1 MRVLT
6 AKELFE
12 KYANKLDDRDDE
24 LWGPHIVREAVTYLV
39 GETCVGKSV
48 LLGNLCYKLSKG
60 EPFLNIAP
68 PRPLRVLHLD
78 YESYGRAMVVNL
90 FSIGFDSENWHIP
103 DMAEEIRANGSA
115 PNGPRLLQWLD
126 QHVAPGQYD
135 LVIVDP
141 LMDAYPVS
149 NENDNAEASAQMNHF
164 KHLARAKGVGVVVVH
179 NTGRGAFDPHN
190 PQESSAQ
197 GRADR
202 KHLGRGAAA
211 RQDRADIGI
220 NYVRVND
227 TTRLMKIVKARVN
240 ENLGLQWQLSFDGD
254 HGFVVDNVSHGVV
267 SHAPPLSDE
276 TLRQVVGVIQAHPD
290 LSVNELYETYISGQ
304 VNVSRATFFRRARAV
319 RNQPAAG
326 ATSPQSL
333 EAAGTPA
340 VS

>member
-6 AKELFE
+6 ARELFE
-12 KYANKLDDRDDE
+12 KYANKLDDCDDE

-60 EPFLNIAP
+60 EPFLNITP
-68 PRPLRVLHLD
+68 PRPLRVMHLD
-78 YESYGRAMVVNL
+78 YESYGRVMVVNL
-90 FSIGFDSENWHIP
+90 FSIGFDSDNWHIP
-103 DMAEEIRANGSA
+103 DMTEAIREHGSA
-115 PNGPRLLQWLD
+115 PCGPHLMHWLD
-126 QHVAPGQYD
+126 QHITRGQYD
-135 LVIVDP
+135 LVVVDP
-141 LMDAYPVS
+141 LMDAYPVA
-149 NENDNAEASAQMNHF
+149 NENDNAEASAQMNQF
-164 KHLARAKGVGVVVVH
+164 KKLARAKSVGVVVVH
-179 NTGRGAFDPHN
+179 NTGRGAFDPNH
-190 PQESSAQ
+190 PHEASAQ

-227 TTRLMKIVKARVN
+227 TTRLLKVVKARVN
-240 ENLGLQWQLSFDGD
+240 ENLGLQWQLSFDGG

-276 TLRQVVGVIQAHPD
+276 TLRQVVGVIHDHPN
-290 LSVNELYETYISGQ
+290 LSVNELYETYISGK

-319 RNQPAAG
+319 RSQP
-326 ATSPQSL
+326 T
-333 EAAGTPA
+333 TPA
-340 VS
+340 TAPAPVATAQTSTAG